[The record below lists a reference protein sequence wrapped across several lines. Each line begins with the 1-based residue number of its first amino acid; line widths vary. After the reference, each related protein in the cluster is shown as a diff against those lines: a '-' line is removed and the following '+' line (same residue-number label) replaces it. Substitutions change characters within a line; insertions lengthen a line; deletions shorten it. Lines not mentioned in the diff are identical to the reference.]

1 MEERTSVSQSLSE
14 KFRKERDNYSLE
26 IRRNIEKLNNI
37 KDLKEAQIYFLS
49 TRQRLLE
56 DNHTLIDTLSKL
68 KKSYREKRGKEWENV
83 SNQNIRYQS
92 QEKKV
97 IVEGKTANMEETVE
111 IIENQIAFMDGS
123 IKTVDNV
130 LFGLKTPLNTII
142 IFCIPNDKLEPLTPH
157 SVLIPFPKV
166 LK

>member
-1 MEERTSVSQSLSE
+1 MNIKQSLSE
-14 KFRKERDNYSLE
+14 KFKQERDNYSLE

-37 KDLKEAQIYFLS
+37 RDLKDAQIFFLS

-68 KKSYREKRGKEWENV
+68 NKSYRQKKGKEWENA

-92 QEKKV
+92 HEKKV
-97 IVEGKTANMEETVE
+97 IVEGKTSDMQETVE
-111 IIENQIAFMDGS
+111 IIENQIAFMDGT

-130 LFGLKTPLNTII
+130 LFGLKTRIDLE
-142 IFCIPNDKLEPLTPH
+142 KLLG
-157 SVLIPFPKV
+157 
-166 LK
+166 

>member
-1 MEERTSVSQSLSE
+1 MEEGMNVKQSISE
-14 KFRKERDNYSLE
+14 KFKQERDNYSLE

-37 KDLKEAQIYFLS
+37 RDLKDAQIFFLS

-68 KKSYREKRGKEWENV
+68 NKSYRQKKGKEWENA

-92 QEKKV
+92 HEKKV
-97 IVEGKTANMEETVE
+97 IVEGKTSDMQETVE
-111 IIENQIAFMDGS
+111 IIENQIAFMDGT

-130 LFGLKTPLNTII
+130 LFGLKTRIDLE
-142 IFCIPNDKLEPLTPH
+142 KLLG
-157 SVLIPFPKV
+157 
-166 LK
+166 

>member
-1 MEERTSVSQSLSE
+1 MNVKQSLSE
-14 KFRKERDNYSLE
+14 KFKQERDNYSIE

-37 KDLKEAQIYFLS
+37 RDLKEAQIFFLS

-68 KKSYREKRGKEWENV
+68 NKSYRQKKGKEWENA

-92 QEKKV
+92 HEKKV
-97 IVEGKTANMEETVE
+97 IVEGKTSDMQETVE
-111 IIENQIAFMDGS
+111 IIENQIAFMDGT

-130 LFGLKTPLNTII
+130 LFGLKTRIDLE
-142 IFCIPNDKLEPLTPH
+142 KLLG
-157 SVLIPFPKV
+157 
-166 LK
+166 

>member
-1 MEERTSVSQSLSE
+1 MEEGMNVKQSISE
-14 KFRKERDNYSLE
+14 KFKQERDNYSLE

-37 KDLKEAQIYFLS
+37 RDLKEAQIFFLS

-68 KKSYREKRGKEWENV
+68 NKSYRQKKGKEWENA

-92 QEKKV
+92 HEKKV
-97 IVEGKTANMEETVE
+97 IVEGKTSDMQETVE
-111 IIENQIAFMDGS
+111 IIENQIAFMDGT

-130 LFGLKTPLNTII
+130 LFGLKTRIDLE
-142 IFCIPNDKLEPLTPH
+142 KLLG
-157 SVLIPFPKV
+157 
-166 LK
+166 

>member
-1 MEERTSVSQSLSE
+1 MEERTNVSKSLSD
-14 KFRKERDNYSLE
+14 KFKIERDNYSLE

-68 KKSYREKRGKEWENV
+68 RRSYREKKGKEWENV

-111 IIENQIAFMDGS
+111 IIENQISFMDGS

-130 LFGLKTPLNTII
+130 LFGLKTRL
-142 IFCIPNDKLEPLTPH
+142 DLEKLLG
-157 SVLIPFPKV
+157 
-166 LK
+166 

>member
-1 MEERTSVSQSLSE
+1 MEENINAKQSLSE
-14 KFRKERDNYSLE
+14 KFKQERDNYSLE

-37 KDLKEAQIYFLS
+37 RDLKEAQIFFLS
-49 TRQRLLE
+49 ARQRLLE

-68 KKSYREKRGKEWENV
+68 KKSYRQKKSKEWESV

-92 QEKKV
+92 HEKKV
-97 IVEGKTANMEETVE
+97 IVEGKTTNIQETVE

-130 LFGLKTPLNTII
+130 LFGLKTRIDI
-142 IFCIPNDKLEPLTPH
+142 EKL
-157 SVLIPFPKV
+157 IG
-166 LK
+166 

>member
-1 MEERTSVSQSLSE
+1 MEERTSISQSLSE
-14 KFRKERDNYSLE
+14 KFKLERDNYSLE

-49 TRQRLLE
+49 TRQRLHE

-68 KKSYREKRGKEWENV
+68 RRSYKEKKGKEWENV

-130 LFGLKTPLNTII
+130 LFGLKTRL
-142 IFCIPNDKLEPLTPH
+142 DLEKLLG
-157 SVLIPFPKV
+157 
-166 LK
+166 

>member
-1 MEERTSVSQSLSE
+1 MEERTSISQSLSE
-14 KFRKERDNYSLE
+14 KFKLERDNYSLE

-68 KKSYREKRGKEWENV
+68 KRSYKEKKGKEWENV

-130 LFGLKTPLNTII
+130 LFGLKTRL
-142 IFCIPNDKLEPLTPH
+142 DLEKLLG
-157 SVLIPFPKV
+157 
-166 LK
+166 

>member
-1 MEERTSVSQSLSE
+1 MNVKQSISE
-14 KFRKERDNYSLE
+14 KFKQERDNYSLE

-37 KDLKEAQIYFLS
+37 RDLKEAQIFFLS

-68 KKSYREKRGKEWENV
+68 NKSYRQKKGKEWENA

-92 QEKKV
+92 HEKKV
-97 IVEGKTANMEETVE
+97 IVEGKTSDMQETVE
-111 IIENQIAFMDGS
+111 IIENQIAFMDGT

-130 LFGLKTPLNTII
+130 LFGLKTRIDLE
-142 IFCIPNDKLEPLTPH
+142 KLLG
-157 SVLIPFPKV
+157 
-166 LK
+166 

>member
-1 MEERTSVSQSLSE
+1 MEEKISLSQSLSE
-14 KFRKERDNYSLE
+14 KFKKERDTYSLE

-37 KDLKEAQIYFLS
+37 KGLKEAQIYFLS

-68 KKSYREKRGKEWENV
+68 KRAYREKRGKEWENV

-130 LFGLKTPLNTII
+130 LFGLKTRL
-142 IFCIPNDKLEPLTPH
+142 DLEKLLG
-157 SVLIPFPKV
+157 
-166 LK
+166 

>member
-1 MEERTSVSQSLSE
+1 MEERTSISQSLSE
-14 KFRKERDNYSLE
+14 KFKLERDNYSLE

-68 KKSYREKRGKEWENV
+68 KRSYKEKKGKEWENV

-111 IIENQIAFMDGS
+111 IIENQISFMDGS

-130 LFGLKTPLNTII
+130 LFGLKTRL
-142 IFCIPNDKLEPLTPH
+142 DLEKLLG
-157 SVLIPFPKV
+157 
-166 LK
+166 

>member
-1 MEERTSVSQSLSE
+1 MEEKISVSQSLSE
-14 KFRKERDNYSLE
+14 KFKKERDTYSLE

-37 KDLKEAQIYFLS
+37 KGLKEAQIYFLS

-68 KKSYREKRGKEWENV
+68 KRAYREKRGKEWENV

-130 LFGLKTPLNTII
+130 LFGLKTRL
-142 IFCIPNDKLEPLTPH
+142 DLEKLLG
-157 SVLIPFPKV
+157 
-166 LK
+166 

>member
-1 MEERTSVSQSLSE
+1 MNVKQSLSE
-14 KFRKERDNYSLE
+14 KFKQERDNYSLE

-37 KDLKEAQIYFLS
+37 RDLKEAQIFFLS

-68 KKSYREKRGKEWENV
+68 NKSYRQKKGKEWENA

-92 QEKKV
+92 HEKKV
-97 IVEGKTANMEETVE
+97 IVEGKTSDMQETVE
-111 IIENQIAFMDGS
+111 IIENQIAFMDGT

-130 LFGLKTPLNTII
+130 LFGLKTRIDLE
-142 IFCIPNDKLEPLTPH
+142 KLLG
-157 SVLIPFPKV
+157 
-166 LK
+166 

>member
-1 MEERTSVSQSLSE
+1 MEENLNVKQNLSD
-14 KFRKERDNYSLE
+14 KFKQERDNYSLE

-37 KDLKEAQIYFLS
+37 RDLKEVQIFFLS
-49 TRQRLLE
+49 VRQRLLE

-68 KKSYREKRGKEWENV
+68 NRTLRQKKGKEWETV

-92 QEKKV
+92 HEKKV
-97 IVEGKTANMEETVE
+97 IVEGKTTNMQETVE

-130 LFGLKTPLNTII
+130 LFGLKTRIDLE
-142 IFCIPNDKLEPLTPH
+142 KL
-157 SVLIPFPKV
+157 IG
-166 LK
+166 

>member
-1 MEERTSVSQSLSE
+1 MNVKQSLSE
-14 KFRKERDNYSLE
+14 KFKQERDNYSLE

-37 KDLKEAQIYFLS
+37 RDLKEAQIFFLS

-68 KKSYREKRGKEWENV
+68 NKSYRQKKGKEWENA

-92 QEKKV
+92 HEKKV
-97 IVEGKTANMEETVE
+97 IVEGRTSDMQETVE
-111 IIENQIAFMDGS
+111 IIENQIAFMDGT

-130 LFGLKTPLNTII
+130 LFGLKTRIDLE
-142 IFCIPNDKLEPLTPH
+142 KLLG
-157 SVLIPFPKV
+157 
-166 LK
+166 

>member
-1 MEERTSVSQSLSE
+1 MEEGMNVKQSLSE
-14 KFRKERDNYSLE
+14 KFKQERDNYSLE

-37 KDLKEAQIYFLS
+37 RDLKEAQIFFLS

-68 KKSYREKRGKEWENV
+68 NKSYRQKKGKEWENA

-92 QEKKV
+92 HEKKV
-97 IVEGKTANMEETVE
+97 IVEGKTSDMQETVE
-111 IIENQIAFMDGS
+111 IIENQIAFMDGT

-130 LFGLKTPLNTII
+130 LFGLKTRIDLE
-142 IFCIPNDKLEPLTPH
+142 KLLG
-157 SVLIPFPKV
+157 
-166 LK
+166 

>member
-130 LFGLKTPLNTII
+130 LFGLKTRL
-142 IFCIPNDKLEPLTPH
+142 DLEKLLG
-157 SVLIPFPKV
+157 
-166 LK
+166 

>member
-1 MEERTSVSQSLSE
+1 MEESINVKQSLSE
-14 KFRKERDNYSLE
+14 KFKQERDNYSLE

-37 KDLKEAQIYFLS
+37 RDLKEAQIFFLS
-49 TRQRLLE
+49 VRQRLLE

-68 KKSYREKRGKEWENV
+68 KKSYRQKKGKEWESV

-92 QEKKV
+92 HEKKV
-97 IVEGKTANMEETVE
+97 IVEGKTTDMQETVE

-130 LFGLKTPLNTII
+130 LFGLKTRIDI
-142 IFCIPNDKLEPLTPH
+142 EKL
-157 SVLIPFPKV
+157 IG
-166 LK
+166 